1 MDIVAELKDAYAF
14 LGDPLHRKA
23 YEEIER
29 LRNEFQFTDEVR
41 QSALQSL
48 AAVEEEYDRLWD
60 ETRELH
66 RDISMFMKDG
76 PLKQDLLKTIE
87 DLIGE
92 EE

>member
-1 MDIVAELKDAYAF
+1 MDIVAELKDAYSF

-48 AAVEEEYDRLWD
+48 AAVEEEYDRLRH
-60 ETRELH
+60 EFRELH
-66 RDISMFMKDG
+66 KDISMFMDDG
-76 PLKQDLLKTIE
+76 PLKQDLLETIA
-87 DLIGE
+87 DVLGE